1 MVIDLEA
8 RPSYALAVVKL
19 DKGEKLVVESS
30 SMVAMSTGLEVET
43 TFNGA
48 QGGGLAEWLT
58 AAFVGLVRKF
68 VAGETMFVN
77 EYRAKTDGQQ
87 VLVAPA
93 MVGDIVHV
101 TLEGGRK
108 VVVQASAF
116 VACTP
121 GVKQR
126 LIWGGLSMLFSGE
139 GAFFLECS
147 GKGELLFN
155 AYGGLE
161 EIPLDGP
168 YVVDSGHV
176 AAWEGDLTYT
186 LKKAGGWG
194 TSIVSGEGFVL
205 EFKPKATVDPERP
218 PKVWLQTRNLQ
229 SLVGWI
235 SPFFH

>member
-1 MVIDLEA
+1 MQIDVEA

-19 DKGEKLVVESS
+19 DKGEKIIAESS
-30 SMVAMSTGLEVET
+30 SMVAMSTGLDVDT

-48 QGGGLAEWLT
+48 QGGGPLDLLV

-77 EYRAKTDGQQ
+77 VYRAKSDGQQ
-87 VLVAPA
+87 VMLAPA
-93 MVGDIVHV
+93 MVGDLVHV
-101 TLEGGRK
+101 QLDGTK
-108 VVVQASAF
+108 KITVQASSF

-121 GVKQR
+121 KVKQR
-126 LIWGGLSMLFSGE
+126 LVWGGLAMLFSGE

-147 GKGELLFN
+147 GTGELLFTS
-155 AYGGLE
+155 YGGLE
-161 EIPLDGP
+161 EVAIDGP

-176 AAWEGDLTYT
+176 AAWEGKVTYK
-186 LKKAGGWG
+186 LRKAGGWG
-194 TSIVSGEGFVL
+194 TALLSGEGFVI
-205 EFKPKATVDPERP
+205 EFTGQG
-218 PKVWLQTRNLQ
+218 KVWLQTRNLS

>member
-1 MVIDLEA
+1 MQIEVEA

-19 DKGEKLVVESS
+19 DKGESIVAESS
-30 SMVAMSTGLEVET
+30 SMVGMSTGLEVDT
-43 TFNGA
+43 TFNGSG
-48 QGGGLAEWLT
+48 GGGLVEFLT

-77 EYRAKTDGQQ
+77 VFKAKADGQQ
-87 VLVAPA
+87 VLIAPA
-93 MVGDIVHV
+93 MVGDLVHV
-101 TLEGGRK
+101 TLDGTRK
-108 VVVQASAF
+108 IVVQASSF

-126 LIWGGLSMLFSGE
+126 LIWGGLAMLFSGE

-155 AYGGLE
+155 SYGGIE
-161 EIPLDGP
+161 EITIDGP

-176 AAWEGDLTYT
+176 AAWEGKLTYS

-194 TSIVSGEGFVL
+194 TAMMSGEGLVI
-205 EFKPKATVDPERP
+205 EFKGQGKI
-218 PKVWLQTRNLQ
+218 WMQTRNLQ

-235 SPFFH
+235 SPYFH

>member
-1 MVIDLEA
+1 MQIDVEA
-8 RPSYALAVVKL
+8 RPSYALAVVRL
-19 DKGEKLVVESS
+19 DRGERIVAESS
-30 SMVAMSTGLEVET
+30 AMVAMSTAVDVDT

-48 QGGGLAEWLT
+48 QGGGLVEWLT
-58 AAFVGLVRKF
+58 AAFVGLVRKL

-77 EYRAKTDGQQ
+77 EFTARTDGQQ
-87 VLVAPA
+87 VLLAPA
-93 MVGDIVHV
+93 MVGDLVHA
-101 TLEGGRK
+101 TLDGGRK
-108 VVVQASAF
+108 VVVQASSF

-126 LIWGGLSMLFSGE
+126 LVWGGLAMLFSGE

-155 AYGGLE
+155 SYGGLE
-161 EIPLDGP
+161 EVEIDGA

-176 AAWEGDLTYT
+176 AAWESGSGQKLGYT
-186 LKKAGGWG
+186 LRKAGGWG
-194 TSIVSGEGFVL
+194 TALFSGEGLVV
-205 EFKPKATVDPERP
+205 EFKGTG
-218 PKVWLQTRNLQ
+218 KVWLQTRNLQ

>member
-1 MVIDLEA
+1 MQIDVEA
-8 RPSYALAVVKL
+8 RPSYALAVVRL
-19 DKGEKLVVESS
+19 DKGEKIVAESS
-30 SMVAMSTGLEVET
+30 SMVAMSTALEVDT

-48 QGGGLAEWLT
+48 QGGGLVEWLT

-77 EYRAKTDGQQ
+77 EFKAKSDGQQ
-87 VLVAPA
+87 VLLAPA
-93 MVGDIVHV
+93 MVGDLVHV
-101 TLEGGRK
+101 QLDGTK
-108 VVVQASAF
+108 KITVQASSF

-126 LIWGGLSMLFSGE
+126 LVWGGLAMLFSGE

-155 AYGGLE
+155 SYGGLE
-161 EIPLDGP
+161 EIEVDGA

-176 AAWEGDLTYT
+176 AAWESVPGEKPLAYS

-194 TSIVSGEGFVL
+194 TALVSGEGLVI
-205 EFKPKATVDPERP
+205 EFKGKG
-218 PKVWLQTRNLQ
+218 KVWLQTRNLQ

>member
-1 MVIDLEA
+1 MQIDVEA

-19 DKGEKLVVESS
+19 DKGESIVAESS
-30 SMVAMSTGLEVET
+30 AMVAMSTKLDVDT
-43 TFNGA
+43 TFNGSRGA
-48 QGGGLAEWLT
+48 GAVEWLT

-77 EYRAKTDGQQ
+77 VFTARSDGQE
-87 VLVAPA
+87 VLLAPA
-93 MVGDIVHV
+93 MIGDLVHV
-101 TLEGGRK
+101 GLDGTRK
-108 VVVQASAF
+108 IVVQASSF

-126 LIWGGLSMLFSGE
+126 LVWGGLAMLFSGE

-147 GKGELLFN
+147 GRGELLFN
-155 AYGGLE
+155 SYGGLE
-161 EIPLDGP
+161 EIAIDGP

-176 AAWEGDLTYT
+176 AAWEGKLTYK

-194 TSIVSGEGFVL
+194 TAVLSGEGLVV
-205 EFKPKATVDPERP
+205 EFEGQGTV
-218 PKVWLQTRNLQ
+218 WMQTRNLS
-229 SLVGWI
+229 SLVSWI

>member
-1 MVIDLEA
+1 MQIELEA
-8 RPSYALAVVKL
+8 RPSYALAVVTL
-19 DKGEKLVVESS
+19 GKGEKLIVESS
-30 SMVAMSTGLEVET
+30 SMVGMSTGLEVDT

-48 QGGGLAEWLT
+48 NGGGLVEWLT

-77 EYRAKTDGQQ
+77 EYRAKADGQQ

-93 MVGDIVHV
+93 MVGDLVHV
-101 TLEGGRK
+101 PLDGTRK
-108 VVVQASAF
+108 VVVQASSF

-126 LIWGGLSMLFSGE
+126 LIFGGLSMLFSGE

-155 AYGGLE
+155 SYGGLE
-161 EIPLDGP
+161 EVALDQP

-194 TSIVSGEGFVL
+194 TALVSGEGFVL
-205 EFKPKATVDPERP
+205 EFKPKANAEKP
-218 PKVWLQTRNLQ
+218 PRVWLQTRNLQ

-235 SPFFH
+235 SPYFH

>member
-1 MVIDLEA
+1 MQIDVEA

-19 DKGEKLVVESS
+19 DKGDKIVVESS
-30 SMVAMSTGLEVET
+30 SMVAMSTGLDVDT

-48 QGGGLAEWLT
+48 QGGGAVEWLT

-77 EYRAKTDGQQ
+77 EFRAKTDGQQ
-87 VLVAPA
+87 VLLAPA
-93 MVGDIVHV
+93 MVGDLVHV
-101 TLEGGRK
+101 TLDGARK
-108 VVVQASAF
+108 VVVQASSF

-126 LIWGGLSMLFSGE
+126 LIWGGFAMLFSGE

-155 AYGGLE
+155 SYGGLE
-161 EIPLDGP
+161 EVELDGP

-176 AAWEGDLTYT
+176 AAWESGAGQKLTYS

-194 TSIVSGEGFVL
+194 TALVSGEGFVI
-205 EFKPKATVDPERP
+205 EFKGTG
-218 PKVWLQTRNLQ
+218 KVWLQTRNLS